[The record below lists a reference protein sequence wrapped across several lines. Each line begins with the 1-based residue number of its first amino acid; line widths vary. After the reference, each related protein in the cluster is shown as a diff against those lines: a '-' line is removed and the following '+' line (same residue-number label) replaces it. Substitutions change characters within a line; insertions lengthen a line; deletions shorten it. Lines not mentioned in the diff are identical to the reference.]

1 MREQDWGE
9 GNNNRGR
16 GVKRTRG
23 RDHQLPVRYR
33 ESSGC
38 FGQLVRL
45 SVGLLV
51 IAGLALLLTRPQLSA
66 AIGHRIADLLAP
78 SRETAIAPVPALIA
92 ALPNG
97 TITVSEA
104 AINGYLNEIEAALPV
119 ESVSVRLVSDRVIA
133 SVRAYGVTSIV
144 SSGITVQD
152 GRLVMIDPRLEGPL
166 AAMLSVR
173 ELTEVLNE
181 RLNAEFVRQGRQIV
195 AVHVDNG
202 TLTIVTR

>member
-1 MREQDWGE
+1 
-9 GNNNRGR
+9 
-16 GVKRTRG
+16 
-23 RDHQLPVRYR
+23 
-33 ESSGC
+33 
-38 FGQLVRL
+38 
-45 SVGLLV
+45 
-51 IAGLALLLTRPQLSA
+51 
-66 AIGHRIADLLAP
+66 
-78 SRETAIAPVPALIA
+78 
-92 ALPNG
+92 
-97 TITVSEA
+97 
-104 AINGYLNEIEAALPV
+104 LPV

-133 SVRAYGVTSIV
+133 SVRAYGVTSVV

>member
-1 MREQDWGE
+1 M
-9 GNNNRGR
+9 
-16 GVKRTRG
+16 KRTRG

-66 AIGHRIADLLAP
+66 AIGHLIADLLAP

>member
-1 MREQDWGE
+1 
-9 GNNNRGR
+9 
-16 GVKRTRG
+16 
-23 RDHQLPVRYR
+23 
-33 ESSGC
+33 
-38 FGQLVRL
+38 
-45 SVGLLV
+45 LV